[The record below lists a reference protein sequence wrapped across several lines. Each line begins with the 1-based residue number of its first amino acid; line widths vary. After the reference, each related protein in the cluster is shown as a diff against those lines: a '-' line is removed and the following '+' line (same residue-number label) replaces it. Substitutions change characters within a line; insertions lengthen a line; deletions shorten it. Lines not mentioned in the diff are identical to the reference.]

1 METVE
6 IKNGFK
12 ISFDELIQS
21 VTRLNALELNI
32 FLNRLHQATAQQSP
46 AQEEKMLLAQIKNS
60 IPASIVR
67 RFKELQTKQH
77 NNTITEKESS
87 EIVLLTDFIEEKSAE
102 RVALLGRLSQIQGV
116 PVTDLARQLRLKN
129 HAQTA

>member
-46 AQEEKMLLAQIKNS
+46 AQEEKMLLTQIKDI

-67 RFKELQTKQH
+67 RFKELQIKQQ
-77 NNTITEKESS
+77 NNTISEKESS

-102 RVALLGRLSQIQGV
+102 RVALLGRLAQIQGV
-116 PVTDLARQLRLKN
+116 PVTDLAKQLLLKN
-129 HAQTA
+129 HA

>member
-12 ISFDELIQS
+12 VSFDELIQS
-21 VTRLNALELNI
+21 VTRLNALELNT

-46 AQEEKMLLAQIKNS
+46 TQEEKMLLTQIKDI

-67 RFKELQTKQH
+67 RFKELQIKQH
-77 NNTITEKESS
+77 NSTITEKESS

-102 RVALLGRLSQIQGV
+102 RVALLGRLAQIQGV
-116 PVTDLARQLRLKN
+116 PITDLAKQLRFRT
-129 HAQTA
+129 HA

>member
-21 VTRLNALELNI
+21 VTRLNALELNT

-46 AQEEKMLLAQIKNS
+46 AQEEKMLLTQIKD
-60 IPASIVR
+60 IMPASIVR

-102 RVALLGRLSQIQGV
+102 RVALLGRLAQIQGV
-116 PVTDLARQLRLKN
+116 AITDLAKQLRLKN
-129 HAQTA
+129 HA

>member
-12 ISFDELIQS
+12 VSFDELIQS
-21 VTRLNALELNI
+21 VTRLNALELNT

-46 AQEEKMLLAQIKNS
+46 TQEEKMLLTQIKDI

-67 RFKELQTKQH
+67 RFKELQAKQH

-87 EIVLLTDFIEEKSAE
+87 EIVLLIDFIEEKSAE
-102 RVALLGRLSQIQGV
+102 RVALLGRLAQIQGI
-116 PVTDLARQLRLKN
+116 PVTDLARQLRLQN
-129 HAQTA
+129 PA

>member
-21 VTRLNALELNI
+21 VTRLNALELNT
-32 FLNRLHQATAQQSP
+32 FLNRLHQATAQQPP
-46 AQEEKMLLAQIKNS
+46 AQEEKMLLTQIKDI

-67 RFKELQTKQH
+67 RFKELQAKQH

-102 RVALLGRLSQIQGV
+102 RVTLLGRLAQIQGV
-116 PVTDLARQLRLKN
+116 AITDLAKQLRFKN
-129 HAQTA
+129 HA

>member
-21 VTRLNALELNI
+21 VTRLNALELNT

-46 AQEEKMLLAQIKNS
+46 AQEEKILLTQIKNIIPPS
-60 IPASIVR
+60 IIR
-67 RFKELQTKQH
+67 RFKELQIKQH
-77 NNTITEKESS
+77 NDTITEKESS

-102 RVALLGRLSQIQGV
+102 RVALLGRLAQIQGV
-116 PVTDLARQLRLKN
+116 AITDLAKQLRLKN
-129 HAQTA
+129 HA

>member
-12 ISFDELIQS
+12 VGFDELIQS
-21 VTRLNALELNI
+21 LTRLNALELNT
-32 FLNRLHQATAQQSP
+32 FLNRLHQATAQPSSS
-46 AQEEKMLLAQIKNS
+46 QEEKMLLTQIKDI
-60 IPASIVR
+60 IPPSIVR
-67 RFKELQTKQH
+67 RFKELQIKQH

-102 RVALLGRLSQIQGV
+102 RVALLGRLAQIQGV
-116 PVTDLARQLRLKN
+116 AITDLAKQLRLKN
-129 HAQTA
+129 HA

>member
-21 VTRLNALELNI
+21 VTRLNALELNT

-46 AQEEKMLLAQIKNS
+46 AQEEKMLLTQIKD
-60 IPASIVR
+60 IMPASIVR

-102 RVALLGRLSQIQGV
+102 RVALLGRLAQIQGV
-116 PVTDLARQLRLKN
+116 AITDLAKQLRLQN
-129 HAQTA
+129 PA

>member
-1 METVE
+1 METLE

-46 AQEEKMLLAQIKNS
+46 AQEEKMLLTQIKDI

-67 RFKELQTKQH
+67 RFKELQAKQH

-102 RVALLGRLSQIQGV
+102 RVALLGRLAQIQGV
-116 PVTDLARQLRLKN
+116 AITDLAKQLRLKN
-129 HAQTA
+129 HA

>member
-21 VTRLNALELNI
+21 VTRLNALELNT

-46 AQEEKMLLAQIKNS
+46 APEEKMLLIQIKDIIPPS
-60 IPASIVR
+60 IIR
-67 RFKELQTKQH
+67 RFKELQIKQH
-77 NNTITEKESS
+77 NDTITEKESS

-102 RVALLGRLSQIQGV
+102 RVALLGRLAQIQGV
-116 PVTDLARQLRLKN
+116 PVTDLVFSM
-129 HAQTA
+129 

>member
-46 AQEEKMLLAQIKNS
+46 AQEEKMLLTQIKDI

-67 RFKELQTKQH
+67 RFKELQIKQQ
-77 NNTITEKESS
+77 NNTISEKESS

-102 RVALLGRLSQIQGV
+102 RVALLGRLAQIQGV
-116 PVTDLARQLRLKN
+116 GITDLAKQLRLKN
-129 HAQTA
+129 HA